1 MIRVKTGESENKESI
16 DKIKIKELF
25 ETIYIYFYK

>member
-1 MIRVKTGESENKESI
+1 MIRVKTGESEYKESI

-25 ETIYIYFYK
+25 ETIYIFL